1 MTRARIVLLVLA
13 ASLAACVRSVPP
25 QASSLDSA
33 RSSVALAELQQGRK
47 LLVRKCGSC
56 HQTPLPKAHTA
67 AEWPSKLDEM
77 SARASLDTYQRH
89 MIQQYLVVMA
99 EAPPAKR

>member
-1 MTRARIVLLVLA
+1 MTRARIIALLVLG
-13 ASLAACVRSVPP
+13 SLAACARNVPP
-25 QASSLDSA
+25 QASILDSE

-77 SARASLDTYQRH
+77 SARASLDAYQRH
-89 MIQQYLVVMA
+89 MIEQYLVVMT
-99 EAPPAKR
+99 ESSPAKH